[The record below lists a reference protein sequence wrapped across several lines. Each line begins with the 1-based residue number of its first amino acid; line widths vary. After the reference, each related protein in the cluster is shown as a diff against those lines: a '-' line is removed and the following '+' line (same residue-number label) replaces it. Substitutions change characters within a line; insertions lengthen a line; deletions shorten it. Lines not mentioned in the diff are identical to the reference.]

1 MASTADD
8 IRPGIQSVEIAARI
22 LDALADAPA
31 PVMLKSLAQAADMPV
46 GKVHR
51 YLTSLTRS
59 GLAVQDAATG
69 RYGIGPFAI
78 HLGLAGLR
86 QTDVVRCCSDALP
99 ALRDEIN
106 ETVAL
111 AVWANRGPT
120 VVRIEESSQP
130 VTMNMRAGSVLPL
143 ARSAIGIAFLAFL
156 RESVTARAFEA
167 ERAAADVPDGTGML
181 VKDAQASG
189 LAVSDGLTLPGVSA
203 LAAAVYDHEDR
214 VAAVIGVIGRQGAL
228 DLSPTGSAA
237 LPLRRAVS
245 AVSARLGHAA

>member
-1 MASTADD
+1 MTDD
-8 IRPGIQSVEIAARI
+8 SRPGIQSVEIAARI

-31 PVMLKSLAQAADMPV
+31 PMMLKTLSERAGMPV

-59 GLAVQDAATG
+59 GLAVQDGASG

-78 HLGLAGLR
+78 QLGLAGLR
-86 QTDVVRCCSDALP
+86 QVDVVRCAGEALP
-99 ALRDEIN
+99 GLRDEIN

-143 ARSAIGIAFLAFL
+143 MRSAIGLVFRALLPEEATEAIAA
-156 RESVTARAFEA
+156 V
-167 ERAAADVPDGTGML
+167 ERARGEEPGDVGRILADFAGSGM
-181 VKDAQASG
+181 
-189 LAVSDGLTLPGVSA
+189 AVSDGLTLPGVAA
-203 LAAAVYDHEDR
+203 LACPAFDHEGR

-228 DLSPTGSAA
+228 DLAPAGRAA
-237 LPLRRAVS
+237 LALRAAAGRVS
-245 AVSARLGHAA
+245 VRLGYAA